1 MLKCD
6 QNVDQIRITRILKTL
21 YAYRFLKREYR
32 KMIMI
37 LAFEVQNALPKL
49 QFQTGKLDLELCACT
64 SFSSEE

>member
-1 MLKCD
+1 
-6 QNVDQIRITRILKTL
+6 
-21 YAYRFLKREYR
+21 
-32 KMIMI
+32 MIMI